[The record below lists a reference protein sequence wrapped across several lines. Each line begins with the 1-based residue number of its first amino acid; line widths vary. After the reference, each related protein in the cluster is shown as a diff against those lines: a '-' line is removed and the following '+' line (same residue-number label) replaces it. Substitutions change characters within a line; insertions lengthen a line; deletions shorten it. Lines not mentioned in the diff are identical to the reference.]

1 MLPSKSK
8 LSRLFAANRIITV
21 MCQTMKKTKG
31 QENQKQMEKR
41 ASCSNKKET
50 NLKAQILPSRNF
62 QLKAN
67 HIVNCRNQKYT
78 PKLA

>member
-8 LSRLFAANRIITV
+8 LSRFAAVNRIITV
-21 MCQTMKKTKG
+21 MCQTMKNTKG
-31 QENQKQMEKR
+31 QENQKQMEKKR
-41 ASCSNKKET
+41 AAATKKET
-50 NLKAQILPSRNF
+50 SLKAQILPSRNF